1 MEFNLYMASIDEKD
15 SSKSGE
21 KQLATPAGITVASY
35 PDCWWPWEGWR
46 REPGIHS
53 LCTHLNSWG
62 IRS

>member
-1 MEFNLYMASIDEKD
+1 MWNSMCTWPVLTTKIAARV
-15 SSKSGE
+15 E